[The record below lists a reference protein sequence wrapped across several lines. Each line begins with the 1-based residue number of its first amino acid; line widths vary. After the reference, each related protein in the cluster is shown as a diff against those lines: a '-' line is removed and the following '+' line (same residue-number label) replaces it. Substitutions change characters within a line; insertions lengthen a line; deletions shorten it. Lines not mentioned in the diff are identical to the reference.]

1 MFDRSS
7 AKLFA
12 QAFSYDSRTV
22 HANDETQYEPRAA
35 LTAAKTDRCPSC
47 CQLVAT
53 TFLVSRS
60 RRLG

>member
-35 LTAAKTDRCPSC
+35 LTAAKRDRCPSC
-47 CQLVAT
+47 
-53 TFLVSRS
+53 S
-60 RRLG
+60 